1 MKTVNIF
8 NDVKKIHP
16 TIYSDT
22 RGSFSEDYNYEK
34 FSKIGITDSFVQ
46 DNISISKKKGTIRG
60 LHFQLNE
67 YAQSK
72 LIKVISGSILDVFID
87 LRRDSVNFEQYSSI
101 NLTEDDGWLYI
112 PRGYAHGFCTLQD
125 DTIVM
130 YKVDNYFNSDN
141 DSGIIFNDDFFKI
154 NWPVKEEHAVISEKD
169 KSLSKWLNIKEKIG
183 F

>member
-8 NDVKKIHP
+8 NDVKKIYP

-46 DNISISKKKGTIRG
+46 DNISISMKKGTIRG
-60 LHFQLNE
+60 LHFQLNK

-87 LRRDSVNFEQYSSI
+87 LRRDSVNFEKYSSI
-101 NLTEDDGWLYI
+101 DLNEGDGWLYI

-125 DTIVM
+125 DTVVM

-141 DSGIIFNDDFFKI
+141 DSGIIFNDDFFNIK
-154 NWPVKEEHAVISEKD
+154 WPVEEENAVISEKD
-169 KSLSKWLNIKEKIG
+169 KLLSKWLNIKEEIS

>member
-60 LHFQLNE
+60 LHFQVPPRSE
-67 YAQSK
+67 MK
-72 LIKVISGSILDVFID
+72 LIRCLKGAIWDVAVDLRSGSPTFL
-87 LRRDSVNFEQYSSI
+87 SSFGVRLSSE
-101 NLTEDDGWLYI
+101 NLTMLVI
-112 PRGYAHGFCTLQD
+112 PEGFAHGFQTLEPDTELLYLHTEFYAPLLEGGVRFD
-125 DTIVM
+125 DP
-130 YKVDNYFNSDN
+130 
-141 DSGIIFNDDFFKI
+141 IFDIK
-154 NWPVKEEHAVISEKD
+154 WPLTPSEVSERD
-169 KSLSKWLNIKEKIG
+169 KSHELINHDFDGIKL
-183 F
+183 